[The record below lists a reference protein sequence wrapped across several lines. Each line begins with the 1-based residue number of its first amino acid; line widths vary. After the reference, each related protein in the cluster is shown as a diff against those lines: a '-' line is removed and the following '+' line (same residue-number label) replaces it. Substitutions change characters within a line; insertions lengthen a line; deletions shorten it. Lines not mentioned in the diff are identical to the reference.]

1 MLAAIKS
8 SLQEALLFA
17 VDPRLRTKA
26 RRFLAGL
33 SLDEL
38 ESIASFSGAC
48 VLEGRA
54 IQTCTRERL
63 AEWVRQFGL
72 ETRKGDGLMLLLF
85 EYFCRYGTA
94 DRH

>member
-17 VDPRLRTKA
+17 VDPRLRGKA

-54 IQTCTRERL
+54 VQTCTREHL

-72 ETRKGDGLMLLLF
+72 QARKSDGLMLLLF
-85 EYFCRYGTA
+85 EYFCRYGA
-94 DRH
+94 AHRH

>member
-1 MLAAIKS
+1 MLAAIKL

-17 VDPRLRTKA
+17 VDPRLRGKA

-48 VLEGRA
+48 LLEGRA
-54 IQTCTRERL
+54 VQTCTREHL

-85 EYFCRYGTA
+85 EYFSRYGPGRR
-94 DRH
+94 D